1 MSLKK
6 NLSVN
11 DILKKDLN
19 QLIIM
24 TEFIIL
30 LTSIGTQKVKYL
42 ERITDSD
49 EQICNIYYSC
59 IEKYI
64 LIESEAIT
72 QSKNILFEKTNNN
85 NISKIDKDKNSLIEL
100 IKEQEQ
106 KINEYI
112 QEIKEL
118 KKEKNNLQNNLKEK
132 EILLEKK
139 QNLTKEATNELL
151 NNNILISQLK
161 TENKEKDIS
170 IDSLKSQHN
179 FIQKKQKDKIYKLEE
194 EIINLKNNMKNI
206 KEIQDNY
213 DHLMLK
219 YKKLKNNLED
229 KEKDDG
235 LPSKIH
241 LMDDIDELKQKNEF
255 LLKANDLLKNE
266 INKINQNSLI
276 DKEKIKQLEIENKEL
291 IYEKNELNEKLLKIN
306 FTKEEKESNKG
317 ISLDKILEEDNE
329 SQLNENK
336 SKVEDILFV
345 KENLKNKINSINQEK
360 EKLAL
365 DLQKC
370 ELDNKKLLLTIDRVK
385 NESKRYSEDN
395 KCLNEKLI
403 EINKSKKKDLDK
415 LKKEIND
422 KIKIIEKMLQE
433 KKEMIKNYENLQ
445 KELIQIKNYSNYN
458 KKNKGSNNNIIKEKE
473 IIISNSETL
482 GLKNEIQNLNL
493 LLLQKDEEIRKLK
506 EERQLTDDEVN
517 LKLADLDFYKKLYEE
532 QKLRVNKEHELI
544 SDSLYK
550 LAIHFMSLKDDLQK
564 KINKNK

>member
-194 EIINLKNNMKNI
+194 EIINLKNI

-306 FTKEEKESNKG
+306 FIKEEKESNKG

-336 SKVEDILFV
+336 SKAEDILFE
-345 KENLKNKINSINQEK
+345 KENLKNKITSINQEK

-445 KELIQIKNYSNYN
+445 KELIQIKNYSNDN

-564 KINKNK
+564 KIKNK

>member
-194 EIINLKNNMKNI
+194 EIINLKNNLKNI

-229 KEKDDG
+229 KETDDG

-306 FTKEEKESNKG
+306 FIKEEKESNKG

-336 SKVEDILFV
+336 SKAEDILFE
-345 KENLKNKINSINQEK
+345 KENLKNKITSINQEK

-433 KKEMIKNYENLQ
+433 KKEMIKNHENLQ
-445 KELIQIKNYSNYN
+445 KELIQIKNYSNDN

-564 KINKNK
+564 KIKNK

>member
-49 EQICNIYYSC
+49 EQTCNIYYSC

-336 SKVEDILFV
+336 SKVEDILFE
-345 KENLKNKINSINQEK
+345 KENLKNKITSINQEK

-445 KELIQIKNYSNYN
+445 KELIQIKNYSNDN

-473 IIISNSETL
+473 IIISNTENL

-564 KINKNK
+564 KIKNK

>member
-329 SQLNENK
+329 SQLNKNK
-336 SKVEDILFV
+336 SKVEDILFE
-345 KENLKNKINSINQEK
+345 KENLKNKITSINQEK

-445 KELIQIKNYSNYN
+445 KELIQIKNYSNDN

-564 KINKNK
+564 KIKNK

>member
-1 MSLKK
+1 M
-6 NLSVN
+6 
-11 DILKKDLN
+11 
-19 QLIIM
+19 
-24 TEFIIL
+24 
-30 LTSIGTQKVKYL
+30 
-42 ERITDSD
+42 
-49 EQICNIYYSC
+49 
-59 IEKYI
+59 
-64 LIESEAIT
+64 
-72 QSKNILFEKTNNN
+72 
-85 NISKIDKDKNSLIEL
+85 
-100 IKEQEQ
+100 
-106 KINEYI
+106 
-112 QEIKEL
+112 
-118 KKEKNNLQNNLKEK
+118 
-132 EILLEKK
+132 
-139 QNLTKEATNELL
+139 
-151 NNNILISQLK
+151 
-161 TENKEKDIS
+161 
-170 IDSLKSQHN
+170 
-179 FIQKKQKDKIYKLEE
+179 
-194 EIINLKNNMKNI
+194 
-206 KEIQDNY
+206 
-213 DHLMLK
+213 
-219 YKKLKNNLED
+219 
-229 KEKDDG
+229 
-235 LPSKIH
+235 
-241 LMDDIDELKQKNEF
+241 
-255 LLKANDLLKNE
+255 
-266 INKINQNSLI
+266 
-276 DKEKIKQLEIENKEL
+276 
-291 IYEKNELNEKLLKIN
+291 
-306 FTKEEKESNKG
+306 
-317 ISLDKILEEDNE
+317 
-329 SQLNENK
+329 
-336 SKVEDILFV
+336 
-345 KENLKNKINSINQEK
+345 KNKITSINQEK

-445 KELIQIKNYSNYN
+445 KELIQIKNYSNDN

-564 KINKNK
+564 KIKNK

>member
-85 NISKIDKDKNSLIEL
+85 NISKIDKDKNFLIEL

-206 KEIQDNY
+206 KEIQYNY

-336 SKVEDILFV
+336 SKVEDILFE
-345 KENLKNKINSINQEK
+345 KENLKNKITSINQEK

-445 KELIQIKNYSNYN
+445 KELIQIKNYSNDN

-564 KINKNK
+564 KIKNK

>member
-241 LMDDIDELKQKNEF
+241 LMDDIDELKQKNEL

-336 SKVEDILFV
+336 SKVEDILFE
-345 KENLKNKINSINQEK
+345 KENLKNKITSINQEK

-445 KELIQIKNYSNYN
+445 KELIQIKNYSNDN

-564 KINKNK
+564 KIKNK

>member
-336 SKVEDILFV
+336 SKVEDILFE
-345 KENLKNKINSINQEK
+345 KENLKNKITSINQEK

-445 KELIQIKNYSNYN
+445 KELIQIKNYSNDN

-564 KINKNK
+564 KIKNK